1 MQLLPL
7 KVIKPNRS
15 SKQHS
20 FNDHEEVNYFKLV
33 LLANARRVI
42 VIPNA
47 KKKSHSQF
55 LNYLHPQLDKKKIC
69 NAFP

>member
-15 SKQHS
+15 SKQH
-20 FNDHEEVNYFKLV
+20 FFDDHEEVNYFKLV
-33 LLANARRVI
+33 LLANACRVI

-47 KKKSHSQF
+47 KKHS
-55 LNYLHPQLDKKKIC
+55 LSIPELSPTTIRPK
-69 NAFP
+69 